1 MDEMISRR
9 SLREYLEQRPNFIK
23 AATWTFSSLFAAVL
37 LLGLGKDGG
46 FIYWLFLI
54 ALSFVGG
61 RVFAHF
67 AWRIVE
73 RDRQSRGT

>member
-1 MDEMISRR
+1 MNYLRGQ
-9 SLREYLEQRPNFIK
+9 SLREYLDHRPNFIK
-23 AATWTFSSLFAAVL
+23 AATWTFSSISAPL
-37 LLGLGKDGG
+37 LLFGLGQYGG

-54 ALSFVGG
+54 IISFIGG

-73 RDRQSRGT
+73 RDRQSPDN